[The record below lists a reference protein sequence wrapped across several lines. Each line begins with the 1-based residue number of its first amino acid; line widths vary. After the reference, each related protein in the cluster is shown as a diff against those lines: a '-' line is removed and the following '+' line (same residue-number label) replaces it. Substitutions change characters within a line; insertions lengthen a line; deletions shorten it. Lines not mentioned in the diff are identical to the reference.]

1 MKTITR
7 FLLAVVAMVALS
19 CTTDT
24 TQDLGVDLG
33 NNGGLTEIT
42 LSLEASRTQLGEK
55 AGDLYPLQWSEGD
68 KISVNGVESN
78 ALSAEDVG
86 KTVATFSVAGT
97 PAKPYCIAYPAA
109 PAGQVLFADKQTH
122 TSNTT
127 FASGVATMYAY
138 AEDGFGVSLN
148 HLTGVLKI
156 GVTGSAKV
164 VLAQIS
170 NANRKP
176 IAGAFDFDFE
186 KGEATATASS
196 KELIEYSFGEGVQ
209 LSDEPTYIHAVV
221 PAGEYDEL
229 YVTLYDEDGG
239 VMYATVKTDETKP
252 LVAGNIREFTNNI
265 CYVPNASVF
274 VVRDVASLKAFADAA
289 ATLDKDVLFVADV
302 DMTGEEWTPIDGYAG
317 TIHGNGYAIKGLT
330 APLFH
335 TTNASIKGLHLKDVN
350 IVTTDVVVM
359 GALVCTAT
367 ATDTV
372 APVIE
377 HCSVSGSYTIE
388 NKNYIATVKDSKD
401 EFLYGAIVGS
411 SVGVSIKDC
420 VNNAS
425 FTITQMLNPATEVA
439 VRAMPGGIV
448 GLVSAYTRT
457 DNSKVYANLDGCINR
472 GAILLYDT
480 TQPEGAGNVAYWLG
494 GIVGHVRAANVSGA
508 YIANCVN
515 DAPITLQDLNSF
527 STQYTQVGGIAGNI
541 EYLASN
547 LYEISNCEN
556 TENGDILVTGK
567 GNSMY
572 LGGISG
578 YNYNCAHKDIVNRG
592 DVTINAE
599 FTSLLYVA
607 GCLASPG
614 LNDTDGKHKFTA
626 ENVTNYAPVSINGHG
641 ATIYLAGVLGRAS
654 QATLTNICN
663 YGPVSLVAKSDSM
676 TNVLMGGVE
685 AVGIGDGDAGLMTNS
700 HNYGTV
706 TAHIETQALK
716 QLLYS
721 GFSAYCH
728 HECDGCSNAK
738 EATVTITGNIKAVTK
753 GLLEDDATDSYYGI
767 GGFSGYKA
775 STAMYNSANYADVYV
790 DLIWS
795 SDAGEAT
802 KLPATGVTATSHG
815 APIASIGGLNGRS
828 NGAVRSTCSQHGNVI
843 VKGNSENYHGVINI
857 AGVTG
862 CTPYGT
868 DGYNNDGNIYVSG
881 KHGSLYIGGL
891 QGYVHGFKGK
901 NDQKNGVNKGNIF
914 VGYDENETAVE
925 TKFVKSPKIGG
936 LAGWTL
942 NHFIDATNDGDIK
955 INGVASSTDAEIY
968 ISGGVAYAQKV
979 GSSALGNDFL
989 NVTNN
994 GDITIDITTGTKAW
1008 NIGGVLGYA
1017 YNTSTQSNLTNNG
1030 NITVNIP
1037 TAGTAH
1043 VRVGGVAHGIRRAI
1057 DGAVNNG
1064 NISVTG
1070 KVGSVDSAN
1079 KRVGSLYIGG
1089 VIATPN
1095 GYDRLNMTNN
1105 GNIYVD
1111 ATVSVDCFI
1120 GGICYD
1126 AANGNGTDHT
1136 NCHNTGDIEMTSNSL
1151 VKGNIAIGGIIGKYP
1166 TGNELKIF
1174 DACSNSGDIT
1184 VAAICNGSTNL
1195 GGLFGYLSYSTNST
1209 TKEKEPAYL
1218 VIRNGFVNSGN
1229 ISHSGSTDGADN
1241 LSIGGVLGY
1250 CNSGKFARGGD
1261 VWTGDVVNKGTITC
1275 SGASKGGKYRA
1286 AGIIGYS
1293 NESLPETA
1301 RIVNLG
1307 NIVFTGTAG
1316 SKDGV
1321 AGVSYVGGIMAQSEN
1336 ASVTNAE
1343 SYCSISAK
1351 SADYYGFILGSA
1363 RSSTVIAS
1371 NCKIGGKII
1380 DGEYNSEEDEYSDV
1394 KLSSANYHNFI
1405 YGSGK
1410 NTDWTGTENYDGCT
1424 LLTSAPTFE

>member
-1 MKTITR
+1 MKAITR
-7 FLLAVVAMVALS
+7 FLLAVVAMVAVS

-78 ALSAEDVG
+78 ALSTDEAG
-86 KTVATFSVAGT
+86 KTAATFSVAGDL
-97 PAKPYCIAYPAA
+97 AKPYCIAYPAA
-109 PAGQVLFADKQTH
+109 PAGQVLFADKQVH
-122 TSNTT
+122 TSNST

-138 AEDGFGVSLN
+138 SEDDLGGLSLN

-156 GVTGSAKV
+156 GVVGSAKV

-196 KELIEYSFGEGVQ
+196 KEIIEYSFGEGVQ
-209 LSDEPTYIHAVV
+209 LSSEPTYIHAVV

-252 LVAGNIREFTNNI
+252 LVAGKIREFSNNI
-265 CYVPNASVF
+265 SYVPNASVF

-317 TIHGNGYAIKGLT
+317 TVRGNGYAIKGLT

-350 IVTTDVVVM
+350 IVTNDVVVM

-367 ATDTV
+367 ATETV

-527 STQYTQVGGIAGNI
+527 SNQYTQVGGIAGNI

-567 GNSMY
+567 GNNMY
-572 LGGISG
+572 LGGIAG
-578 YNYNCAHKDIVNRG
+578 YNYNCAHTNIVNRG

-614 LNDTDGKHKFTA
+614 LNDTDGKHHFTA

-654 QATLTNICN
+654 QGTLTNICN
-663 YGPVSLVAKSDSM
+663 YGPVSLVAKSDTM

-706 TAHIETQALK
+706 TAHIETQSLK

-738 EATVTITGNIKAVTK
+738 EATVTISGTVKAVTK

-790 DLIWS
+790 DLTWS
-795 SDAGEAT
+795 SDTGDAT
-802 KLPATGVTATSHG
+802 KLPATGVTAASHG
-815 APIASIGGLNGRS
+815 APIASIAGLNGRS
-828 NGAVRSTCSQHGNVI
+828 NGTVRSTCSQHGNVI

-862 CTPYGT
+862 CNPYGT
-868 DGYNNDGNIYVSG
+868 DGYNNNGNIYVSG
-881 KHGSLYIGGL
+881 NHGSLYIGGL
-891 QGYVHGFKGK
+891 QGYIHAFKGK
-901 NDQKNGVNKGNIF
+901 NDQINGVNRGNIF
-914 VGYDENETAVE
+914 VGYDENENAVA
-925 TKFVKSPKIGG
+925 TKLVKSPKIGG
-936 LAGWTL
+936 LVGWAL
-942 NHFIDATNDGDIK
+942 NHLTDATNYGNIK
-955 INGVASSTDAEIY
+955 INAVATSTNAEIY
-968 ISGGVAYAQKV
+968 VSGGVAYAQKV
-979 GSSALGNDFL
+979 GSAAIGNDFL
-989 NVTNN
+989 NLTNHGN
-994 GDITIDITTGTKAW
+994 ITIEGTTGTKAW

-1017 YNTSTQSNLTNNG
+1017 YNAGIQKNLENNG
-1030 NITVNIP
+1030 DILVHFTN
-1037 TAGTAH
+1037 AGTAH

-1064 NISVTG
+1064 DLTVRG

-1089 VIATPN
+1089 IIATPN
-1095 GYDRLNMTNN
+1095 GYDRNNMTNN
-1105 GNIYVD
+1105 GNILVD
-1111 ATVSVDCFI
+1111 ATVSVDCFL

-1126 AANGNGTDHT
+1126 AANGNGTVHK
-1136 NCHNTGDIEMTSNSL
+1136 NCHNTGNIDVTKNSL
-1151 VKGNIAIGGIIGKYP
+1151 VKGNVAIGGMIGKYP

-1174 DACSNSGDIT
+1174 DACSNSGNISY
-1184 VAAICNGSTNL
+1184 AGKSNGSTNI
-1195 GGLFGYLSYSTNST
+1195 GGLFGYLSYSTVDNVKT
-1209 TKEKEPAYL
+1209 PAYL
-1218 VIRNGFVNSGN
+1218 VVRNGFVNTGN
-1229 ISHSGSTDGADN
+1229 ITHTGTTDGADN
-1241 LSIGGVLGY
+1241 ISIGGLLGY
-1250 CNSGKFARGGD
+1250 CSFGQFSKGEN
-1261 VWTGDVVNKGTITC
+1261 VWTGDIVNRGKITC
-1275 SGASKGGKYRA
+1275 AGKSIGGIYRTG
-1286 AGIIGYS
+1286 GIIGYS
-1293 NESLPETA
+1293 NTSLPETA
-1301 RIVNLG
+1301 RLVNLG
-1307 NIVFTGTAG
+1307 EIEFTGTPGIKEGKPGTAY
-1316 SKDGV
+1316 
-1321 AGVSYVGGIMAQSEN
+1321 AGGIMGHSEN
-1336 ASVTNAE
+1336 ATVTNAE
-1343 SYCSISAK
+1343 AYCTITAQNV
-1351 SADYYGFILGSA
+1351 DYMGFIVGTP
-1363 RSSTVIAS
+1363 RSTTVVAS
-1371 NCKIGGKII
+1371 NCKVGGKTL
-1380 DGEYNSEEDEYSDV
+1380 GEWDEEDQVYEET
-1394 KLSSANYHNFI
+1394 KINSSNYHNFI

-1410 NTDWTGTENYDGCT
+1410 NTDWTGTDNYDGCT